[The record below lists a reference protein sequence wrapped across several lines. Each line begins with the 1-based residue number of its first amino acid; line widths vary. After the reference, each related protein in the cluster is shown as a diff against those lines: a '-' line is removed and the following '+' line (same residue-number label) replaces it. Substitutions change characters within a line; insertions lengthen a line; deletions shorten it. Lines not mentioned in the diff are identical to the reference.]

1 VSSDYSP
8 IVTEVT
14 RQVTAAFNS
23 RISSLEAD
31 NKALKSRISSLEAD
45 NEALKADNE
54 ALNSRISSLVADN
67 EATNLDLQREKRER
81 KDDLEALRK
90 VLCFSHHYLPS
101 ITIHN

>member
-1 VSSDYSP
+1 VSSDYSS

-14 RQVTAAFNS
+14 RQVTAVFNS

-31 NKALKSRISSLEAD
+31 NEVLKAD
-45 NEALKADNE
+45 NKALKADNE
-54 ALNSRISSLVADN
+54 TLKADN
-67 EATNLDLQREKRER
+67 ETLKADNKALKLDLQREKRER